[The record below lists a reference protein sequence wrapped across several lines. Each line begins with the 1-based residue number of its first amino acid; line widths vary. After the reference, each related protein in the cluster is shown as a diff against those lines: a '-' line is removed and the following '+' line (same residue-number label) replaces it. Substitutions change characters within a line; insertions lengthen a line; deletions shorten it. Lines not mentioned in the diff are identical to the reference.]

1 MLRIELTPTKR
12 FEILNGIQYRVYTGR
27 TDTGVTLEM
36 LGLFRI
42 TDPLKREEFE
52 RAVCAV
58 GLDDPAPVQLLSE
71 YGLVRP

>member
-42 TDPLKREEFE
+42 ADPLKREEFE

-58 GLDDPAPVQLLSE
+58 GLDDTAPVQLLSE

>member
-1 MLRIELTPTKR
+1 MLKIELIPTTR
-12 FEILNGIQYRVYTGR
+12 LEIIHGIQFRVYTGR

-36 LGLFRI
+36 LGLFRVA
-42 TDPLKREEFE
+42 DPLKREEFQ

-58 GLDDPAPVQLLSE
+58 GLDDPAPIQLLSE

>member
-1 MLRIELTPTKR
+1 MLKIELVPTTR
-12 FEILNGIQYRVYTGR
+12 FEIIHGISFRVYTGR

-36 LGLFRI
+36 LGLFRVD
-42 TDPLKREEFE
+42 DPLKREEFE

-58 GLDDPAPVQLLSE
+58 KPSDPKPVQLLSE